1 MIRQVRFGPFA
12 LEIDAERTKAVYSG
26 LERVSQGCQCSG
38 CRNFEEAVR
47 QIPPQVKE
55 FFACLGI
62 DPHKPAEVYVNA
74 QNPDGSLYY
83 GGFYHLFGRLL
94 AGDSAWKSGHAVF
107 ITDQFCAAFQE
118 ECGLVEPGF
127 SDQVLQLEFLANLP
141 WVLEETSDY
150 PVRDGFTL
158 G

>member
-1 MIRQVRFGPFA
+1 M
-12 LEIDAERTKAVYSG
+12 
-26 LERVSQGCQCSG
+26 
-38 CRNFEEAVR
+38 
-47 QIPPQVKE
+47 
-55 FFACLGI
+55 
-62 DPHKPAEVYVNA
+62 
-74 QNPDGSLYY
+74 
-83 GGFYHLFGRLL
+83 FGRLL